1 MWRLKNV
8 FSCTFL
14 NSYDR
19 PISFNF
25 PTKAATALI
34 YLEPETFFRV
44 LKTTLTATYNIE
56 TRAQTERIMYA
67 IDISILGRQYLS
79 TRESRKGSKCTN
91 YYSTTQ
97 LVY

>member
-8 FSCTFL
+8 LSCTFL

-25 PTKAATALI
+25 PKKAATALI

-44 LKTTLTATYNIE
+44 LKNTLTATYNIE
-56 TRAQTERIMYA
+56 ARAHTERIIYA

-79 TRESRKGSKCTN
+79 TRESRKGCKCTN
-91 YYSTTQ
+91 YY
-97 LVY
+97 

>member
-44 LKTTLTATYNIE
+44 LKNTLTATYNIK
-56 TRAQTERIMYA
+56 TKARIERIIYV
-67 IDISILGRQYLS
+67 IVISISGRQYLS
-79 TRESRKGSKCTN
+79 TKESRKGCKCTN
-91 YYSTTQ
+91 
-97 LVY
+97 